1 VILGSALAKAACR
14 TLMKLTPARV
24 KVACKHVGEMDPSL
38 QKRDKIDRL
47 EGKRTRKKCEI

>member
-1 VILGSALAKAACR
+1 MLLGSTGAKAACR

-24 KVACKHVGEMDPSL
+24 KVACKHFGEIDPSL

-47 EGKRTRKKCEI
+47 EGKRTRKKCEK